1 MGKTYIMK
9 HLFFYKIM
17 MAGALLFSLLQARAD
32 TLTLDQGYQ
41 LAKANYPVLQQ
52 NLIQDNVLAVKLKEW
67 NTRMMPSL
75 QIKGTAT
82 YQSAVP
88 ELSISIPGQNLSLNL
103 PKDRYQLYAE
113 LNQPIYDGGML
124 KAQKHLETTKNA
136 IDKQR
141 SLISEQ
147 QLKDQFVQTYF
158 AILITDQQLEIM
170 DATLKLLNSKQEVIA
185 SAVKEEVI
193 QQGNLLK
200 INAEIIGL
208 KQKLR
213 TVQQNRKAALE
224 ILSILTGQPVTDQTV
239 LVSPSMSLP
248 SNRDISRPEL
258 TMLNLQ
264 QQQLQSTMGLVST
277 QNRPKLAAFARGGV
291 GYPNPFN
298 FFDNKTSPFYY
309 VGASMSWPV
318 WNWGQVKKQK
328 TGLQLQS
335 EILDKQKENLV
346 RNINIQLTQE
356 AAEIEQLKTSLED
369 DRELLEIREKLRE
382 IASAQLDEGVITS
395 SDYLESVTDAQ
406 QAKLNLEFRKIR
418 LVYAQ
423 ANYLNKQGL
432 LFQ

>member
-1 MGKTYIMK
+1 MMTGTLLLSITYAK
-9 HLFFYKIM
+9 
-17 MAGALLFSLLQARAD
+17 AD
-32 TLTLDQGYQ
+32 TLTFDQGYK
-41 LAKANYPVLQQ
+41 LAKANFPILQQ
-52 NLIQDNVLAVKLKEW
+52 NLIQDDVLAVKLKEW
-67 NTRMMPSL
+67 NTRMLPSL

-88 ELSISIPGQNLSLNL
+88 ELSINIPGQNLRLDL

-113 LNQPIYDGGML
+113 LNQSIYDGGML
-124 KAQKHLETTKNA
+124 KAQKELESTKNA

-141 SLISEQ
+141 TLISEQ

-158 AILITDQQLEIM
+158 AALITEQQLQIM
-170 DATLKLLNSKQEVIA
+170 NATLKLLNSKQEVIA
-185 SAVKEEVI
+185 SAVNEEVV
-193 QQGNLLK
+193 QQGNLLR

-213 TVQQNRKAALE
+213 TVQQNKKAALE
-224 ILSILTGQPVTDQTV
+224 ILSILTGKEVNDQTK
-239 LVSPSMSLP
+239 LVAPYITLP

-264 QQQLQSTMGLVST
+264 QQQLESTIGLVNT

-291 GYPNPFN
+291 GYPNPYN
-298 FFDNKTSPFYY
+298 FFDNKTSPFYF

-318 WNWGQVKKQK
+318 WNWGQVKKKK

-335 EILDKQKENLV
+335 EILDKEKQNLE

-356 AAEIEQLKTSLED
+356 ATEIEQLKASLED
-369 DRELLEIREKLRE
+369 DKKLLEIREKLRE
-382 IASAQLDEGVITS
+382 IASAQLDEGIITS
-395 SDYLESVTDAQ
+395 SEYLESVTDAQ
-406 QAKLNLEFRKIR
+406 QAKLDLEYRKIR